1 MVHKRLFNKIC
12 CSLVGRCKSGKAL
25 DFSRNKGAVREA
37 VLLVTVCYVK
47 WHPVCRNF
55 PFPGHPV
62 QLCNTFPVG
71 LHSELDR
78 EELLL
83 LNTAQIPELTWPRH
97 LQVDNQMPT
106 LASVQITLIYSL
118 ELVWSCPAR
127 TMPPRLSVIVCR
139 LIRKAT
145 HLKHIWGGHGGGWWH
160 WHVLSP
166 SCNQHSVEIKGLV
179 DGEQTLIAEANLKAR
194 TESRR
199 HLVLWSI
206 QCTPPQS

>member
-83 LNTAQIPELTWPRH
+83 LNTAQIPELAWPRH

-145 HLKHIWGGHGGGWWH
+145 HLKHIWGRHGGGLVALACAITKLQSALCWNQRTGWWRTN
-160 WHVLSP
+160 S
-166 SCNQHSVEIKGLV
+166 HSRGKPKGK
-179 DGEQTLIAEANLKAR
+179 DRK
-194 TESRR
+194 
-199 HLVLWSI
+199 
-206 QCTPPQS
+206 